1 MTMLEQLSEFYA
13 KIGPADIP
21 EDVLFKARLTLLDHL
36 GVYVAGFQH
45 GVLVPVL
52 LAYAEKVDRRPEVSV
67 LLSGRRTD
75 AETATLV
82 SGAIAHSVELDD
94 GHRYGTAHPAV
105 VVIPP
110 VLAMAEK
117 MGSSLSSV
125 LAAIAVGYD
134 WMLRTA
140 RAINPSHLQ
149 RGFHTTSTTGTI
161 GSAAATAHLLGF
173 DANKMANSVS
183 IAALLSSGLQEMLH
197 SNPAIKAFQ
206 VGRSAQA
213 GILSA
218 DMVKL
223 GALGPRSVYEGEHGW
238 LKAMTDHFREADLT
252 GELGSRWEIMDT
264 YTKLYPTCR
273 HCHHAIDLAL
283 EWFREGV
290 DCERIARISIRT
302 YSVAA
307 REVGAAGMP
316 CSIDEAMFSI
326 RFAVA
331 LALLAG
337 SVDMQTIPQML
348 TDARVGGLVDKVD
361 LVISEAQD
369 SSYPAERGCEMELV
383 FDDGRSIAKKTRLPK
398 GEPDT
403 PLTVEELRAKFLQIT
418 QPLLERH
425 RGEEIWSGIIDA
437 DGGSEIGHILS
448 AFPKINK

>member
-1 MTMLEQLSEFYA
+1 MTLLEQLAEFYA
-13 KIGPADIP
+13 KLGPGDIP
-21 EDVLFKARLTLLDHL
+21 EAVLFKARLTLLDHL

-45 GVLVPVL
+45 GVLVPAL
-52 LAYAEKVDRRPEVSV
+52 LAYAKGVDRRSEVSV
-67 LLSGRRTD
+67 LLTGNRTD
-75 AETATLV
+75 AETAALV
-82 SGAIAHSVELDD
+82 SGAVAHSVELDD

-173 DANKMANSVS
+173 DSKKMANSVS
-183 IAALLSSGLQEMLH
+183 IAALLSSGIQEMLH

-218 DMVKL
+218 DMVNL

-283 EWFREGV
+283 EWFHEGV
-290 DCERIARISIRT
+290 DCERIARISICT

-307 REVGAAGMP
+307 REVGATQMP
-316 CSIDEAMFSI
+316 CSVDEAMFSI
-326 RFAVA
+326 RYAVA
-331 LALLAG
+331 LALLMG
-337 SVDMQTIPQML
+337 SVDMQTIPRML
-348 TDARVGGLVDKVD
+348 ADSEVSKLMAKMD

-369 SSYPAERGCEMELV
+369 CAYPEERGCEMELV
-383 FDDGRSIAKKTRLPK
+383 FDDGRSIVKKTRLPK

-403 PLTVEELRAKFLQIT
+403 PLTAQEVRAKFLQIT
-418 QPLLERH
+418 KPLLDRH
-425 RGEEIWSGIIDA
+425 QGEEIWSGIIDV
-437 DGGSEIGHILS
+437 DDGSEIGHIFSL
-448 AFPKINK
+448 FPTVNK